1 MRSISVRI
9 VGKFSRL
16 RETFICPRSLTTW
29 AEYAIYGAIDKIP
42 QICHTYGSMWSKM
55 DYGGVKWR
63 TCPITCISNYI
74 YLSNN

>member
-42 QICHTYGSMWSKM
+42 QICRGIWIYVEQNGLR
-55 DYGGVKWR
+55 WR
-63 TCPITCISNYI
+63 IMEGLSHYMYI
-74 YLSNN
+74 

>member
-42 QICHTYGSMWSKM
+42 QICRHMALCGAKWITVE
-55 DYGGVKWR
+55 DYGGHV
-63 TCPITCISNYI
+63 PLLI
-74 YLSNN
+74 YL